1 MRRFTALAVTTGAA
15 GAALAGLLRTTANP
29 AAAAGVPTKV
39 TITVKPTGAKPR
51 TATLTCNPTGGT
63 HKSAAAACAV
73 LTAAGGKPGAIVP
86 ADVMCTMEYAPVKV
100 KMSGRYNRK
109 PLAFKR
115 SYSNPCRL
123 QAEAGA
129 LFGI

>member
-1 MRRFTALAVTTGAA
+1 MHRFTVLAATA
-15 GAALAGLLRTTANP
+15 GAALAGILITTANP
-29 AAAAGVPTKV
+29 AAAASVPTKV
-39 TITVKPTGAKPR
+39 TITVKPAGAKQR

-63 HKSAAAACAV
+63 HKSAEAACTV

-86 ADVMCTMEYAPVKV
+86 ADVMCTLEYAPVKV

-109 PLAFKR
+109 PVAFKR

-129 LFGI
+129 LFGV